1 MLSFSEIIELK
12 HCLQKNYQ
20 VQLHYHDVCP
30 KPFFTLN
37 KNNEEIADF
46 IGSILNKSNHIDIFL
61 FVNNSVSGNLNK
73 SFFN

>member
-12 HCLQKNYQ
+12 NCLQKNYQ

-37 KNNEEIADF
+37 KNNKKIADF
-46 IGSILNKSNHIDIFL
+46 IGSFLNKSNHEAVFFL
-61 FVNNSVSGNLNK
+61 RRTAFYGQKKTLT
-73 SFFN
+73 

>member
-12 HCLQKNYQ
+12 NCLQKNYQ
-20 VQLHYHDVCP
+20 VQIHYHDVCP

-46 IGSILNKSNHIDIFL
+46 IGSFLNKSNHEAVFSSDGLHFTVKRKL
-61 FVNNSVSGNLNK
+61 
-73 SFFN
+73 